1 MLIKEINDLRKEVK
15 LQRTHVHDL
24 KATLGLYTKKQKK
37 GSDHSIQMQSPARR
51 HEATMELKMEE
62 QVRTF
67 VVWLNLTFCLLLCKQ
82 ICCHIIL
89 SANINFQEFHHVQY
103 AVPCY
108 SRSSYVCHSN
118 QNVTP
123 NVAVTSV
130 LWKLSS
136 FLILLSSALQK
147 DKVQMFSSVFSR

>member
-67 VVWLNLTFCLLLCKQ
+67 VV
-82 ICCHIIL
+82 
-89 SANINFQEFHHVQY
+89 
-103 AVPCY
+103 
-108 SRSSYVCHSN
+108 
-118 QNVTP
+118 
-123 NVAVTSV
+123 
-130 LWKLSS
+130 
-136 FLILLSSALQK
+136 
-147 DKVQMFSSVFSR
+147 